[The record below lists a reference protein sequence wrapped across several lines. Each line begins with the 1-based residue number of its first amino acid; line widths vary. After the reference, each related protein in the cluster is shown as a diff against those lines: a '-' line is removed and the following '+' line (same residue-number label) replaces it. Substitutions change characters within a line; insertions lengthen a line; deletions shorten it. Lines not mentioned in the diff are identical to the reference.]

1 MFNRRSVL
9 KGALAA
15 PVLLLAS
22 RPGRSRADTF
32 TTDYGVASGDPRPD
46 SVVLWTRVP
55 EAFQPEGSSVTVNFE
70 VATSQTFE
78 SGSYVLG
85 GIIVIDAETDYTVKV
100 TVRNLAPATRYYYRF
115 WTDTGYKSVT
125 GRTQTA
131 PAAGSSPEAIR
142 FAYVSCQDYT
152 QGFYTVYASLAEE
165 DLDFCVHLG
174 DNIYE
179 TGAAGFQE
187 GQVREDTIGGGEA
200 DELSEYRQKYQLYL
214 SDVNLREVRRL
225 FPWVFLWDDHELF
238 NNYAGTETSVE
249 VPQRQRDAY
258 RVFLEYM
265 PVLPVVPLSATDPP
279 TVQLYRQFAFGN
291 LLEVFVLD
299 ERQYRDGVVCRRD
312 FATLACPQLDDPERT
327 MLGQEQ
333 KDWLKSNLE
342 SSPARW
348 KVLLNEVMMMRF
360 EAINLDPRA
369 KGRNLPPAIFESPL
383 LVDQGLY
390 INLDA
395 WDGYPA
401 ERTEL
406 LEFVA
411 DRQIRNVVVA
421 TGDIHNCYAG
431 VLRPNFSDLDSPAVA
446 VEIVGGSVSS
456 AGLYELL
463 GDVDL
468 TELGSRILMRA
479 NPHIEY
485 VDLRYHVYTRFTV
498 TPEHL
503 TATYVAVNTIAQT
516 TSESFVLQE
525 FTIPNGEARLVQS

>member
-22 RPGRSRADTF
+22 RPGRSRADTVF

-46 SVVLWTRVP
+46 SVVIWTRVP
-55 EAFQPEGSSVTVNFE
+55 EAAQPDGPVTVDYE
-70 VATSQTFE
+70 VATSETFDTATVQ
-78 SGSYVLG
+78 GQFTT
-85 GIIVIDAETDYTVKV
+85 DTDTDYTVKV
-100 TVRNLAPATRYYYRF
+100 VVSGLAPATRYYYRF
-115 WTDTGYKSVT
+115 QTTTGYQSVT
-125 GRTQTA
+125 GRTRTA
-131 PAAGSSPEAIR
+131 PATDASPEAIR

-152 QGFYTVYASLAEE
+152 QGFYTVYANLAQE

-214 SDVNLREVRRL
+214 SDANLREVRRL

-369 KGRNLPPAIFESPL
+369 KGRNLPPAVFESAL

-406 LEFVA
+406 LQFVA
-411 DRQIRNVVVA
+411 DRQIGNVIVA

-431 VLRPNFSDLDSPAVA
+431 VLRPDFSDVDSPAVA

-468 TELGSRILMRA
+468 TELGSLILMRA

-498 TPEHL
+498 TPEQL
-503 TATYVAVNTIAQT
+503 VVTYIAVNTIAQT
-516 TSESFVLQE
+516 TSDSFVLQQ